1 MFKFTQLRPV
11 NGIDYYEVQSKHF
24 PLYNENK
31 PTELLKKVIKEGLPR
46 GITHA
51 LVHIDSDGFKDKLDI
66 FENQSVSKGTESI
79 SIYTFVSILQKIINH
94 TYDYPL
100 IEGKHDDLEIL
111 RYSRGMLSRY
121 GLDESKIKEIITKI
135 KIDEVSDDLYSL
147 LLVSSYHAE
156 YRRYVDTLYRFIF
169 LMNTYTL
176 ERIFGIFF
184 SENTSLEDEDYSI
197 LKRFLSGRI
206 LLPSSVGTNQKPL
219 PEFEDNSDNDS
230 NVSPVVLDP
239 KAVKGISLSMIHQ
252 SINKHKLKKSVKK
265 KNEVARKLK
274 NKPSKIFEK
283 KETRK

>member
-1 MFKFTQLRPV
+1 MMSRNSEMFKFTQLRPV

-51 LVHIDSDGFKDKLDI
+51 LVHIDSAGFKNKLDI

-111 RYSRGMLSRY
+111 QYSRGMLSRY
-121 GLDESKIKEIITKI
+121 GLDEGKIKEVITKI

-147 LLVSSYHAE
+147 LLVSSHHVE
-156 YRRYVDTLYRFIF
+156 YRRYIDTLYRFMF

-184 SENTSLEDEDYSI
+184 SENASLTDEDYSI

-239 KAVKGISLSMIHQ
+239 NTLSCY
-252 SINKHKLKKSVKK
+252 
-265 KNEVARKLK
+265 A
-274 NKPSKIFEK
+274 
-283 KETRK
+283 